1 MSKLNIALLQF
12 KLTKFRVFIAICIS
26 ESLGVKIGNFLFRLI
41 NLRASVRTATAQSV
55 SFAWMSWGSHIWIF
69 FNRYVTLK
77 VTSITHLNWKEFCDQ
92 FHTNNQSNFP
102 YKWFL
107 SVFDLLSNCFKFFMF
122 FQFSFKITWKEKHV
136 NCMCVFVFNSIT
148 VVLFLISCIYGPFPW
163 SVFSSQLSN
172 KRTKDKSNGRHSK
185 NSRPLKDDWFL
196 KTKFGTNL
204 ILIYSFH
211 R

>member
-1 MSKLNIALLQF
+1 MYVL
-12 KLTKFRVFIAICIS
+12 
-26 ESLGVKIGNFLFRLI
+26 RLR
-41 NLRASVRTATAQSV
+41 NQSV
-55 SFAWMSWGSHIWIF
+55 SHECLEGVIYGFSSTDMSLLKWHLSRTWIEKNFA
-69 FNRYVTLK
+69 
-77 VTSITHLNWKEFCDQ
+77 
-92 FHTNNQSNFP
+92 TNFIRTISQISLTNDCYRSLIYYQIVSN
-102 YKWFL
+102 
-107 SVFDLLSNCFKFFMF
+107 FFMF

-148 VVLFLISCIYGPFPW
+148 VVLFLISCVYGPFPW

-172 KRTKDKSNGRHSK
+172 KRTKDKSDGRHSK